1 MTVKKVS
8 PEPSTQEK
16 GLKVFTSTM
25 RIPSLH
31 TARFKKAY
39 RAYLVYKCTGLMSSF
54 KKWTLQEL
62 SDL

>member
-1 MTVKKVS
+1 MTVKKVN

-25 RIPSLH
+25 RIPSLQ

-39 RAYLVYKCTGLMSSF
+39 RNSVYKCTGLMSGF